1 LKKINDVLKHTSGQV
16 AIAGHTDNIPIHTSR
31 YRSNW
36 ELSSSRATSVVHE
49 LLNFGDMTSNR
60 FYLEGYADTRPM
72 MPNDTAQNRAQ
83 NRRVEIIVLKTPL
96 LEEAS
101 QSIGDLKEQH
111 ESVESEIT
119 PIDPIGE

>member
-1 LKKINDVLKHTSGQV
+1 
-16 AIAGHTDNIPIHTSR
+16 
-31 YRSNW
+31 
-36 ELSSSRATSVVHE
+36 
-49 LLNFGDMTSNR
+49 
-60 FYLEGYADTRPM
+60 
-72 MPNDTAQNRAQ
+72 
-83 NRRVEIIVLKTPL
+83 VLKTPL